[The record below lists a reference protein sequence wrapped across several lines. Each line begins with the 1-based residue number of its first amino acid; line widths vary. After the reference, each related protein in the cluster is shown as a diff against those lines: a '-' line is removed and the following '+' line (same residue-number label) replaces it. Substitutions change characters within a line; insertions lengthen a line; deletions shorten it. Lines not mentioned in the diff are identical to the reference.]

1 MAGLTNA
8 ESQATLDARF
18 PTSGATDHIAYS
30 TNGTTE
36 GSFLARTPVGATGWS
51 AATSADPSVKANAN
65 ALTSA
70 AATGT
75 TSAAT
80 IYWALYSAS
89 SAGTQRTDWTALTD
103 NAGSA
108 RTFTLA
114 VGDQLTHGVGKITV
128 TLT

>member
-1 MAGLTNA
+1 MAGMTNA
-8 ESQATLDARF
+8 ESLATLDARF
-18 PTSGATDHIAYS
+18 PTTGGGDYVAYS
-30 TNGTTE
+30 INGTSE
-36 GSFLARTPVGATGWS
+36 WSGMARTAIGATGWA
-51 AATSADPSVKANAN
+51 AATNADPSVKANAN

-70 AATGT
+70 AASAT

-80 IYWALYSAS
+80 ISYAIYSAS
-89 SAGTQRTDWTALTD
+89 TSGTQRTDWTALTD

-114 VGDQLTHGVGKITV
+114 IGDQITHAVGKIAV